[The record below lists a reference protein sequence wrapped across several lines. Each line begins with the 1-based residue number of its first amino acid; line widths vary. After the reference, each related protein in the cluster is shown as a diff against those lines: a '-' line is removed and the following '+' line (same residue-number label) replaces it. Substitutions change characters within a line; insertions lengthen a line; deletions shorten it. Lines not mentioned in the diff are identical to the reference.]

1 MDARE
6 RRSRRALDAL
16 VDDAAVEEMARAH
29 GRVCLAP
36 VAVVMAAYKEADN
49 IASVVTAIPKL
60 LCGLERS
67 VVVVVDG
74 EDDGTAAIV
83 REAGHLA
90 SVAPVNRGQGAAL
103 RLGYRIARE
112 RGATYIVTADADG
125 QVRPEDL
132 EVVLGPVVEGT
143 ADFVNGSRRLGATHS
158 TGLVRNVGER
168 VFGLLVTVLTGV
180 RVTDTANPIR
190 AFPAEL
196 TARLVLDEPQYQASE
211 LLIGAVMRG
220 ARYAERPVTMR
231 ARASGRSKK
240 GGNLAYGYRYG
251 KVFFGTWWRER
262 RARGGLAGSM
272 GGLVGPAGADPRS
285 KGPDTS
291 AQAEARKSSQVAASP
306 SRRL

>member
-1 MDARE
+1 MRERE
-6 RRSRRALDAL
+6 RRRRRALDQL
-16 VDDAAVEEMARAH
+16 VDDVALEEMVRAH
-29 GRVCLAP
+29 GEVRLAP
-36 VAVVMAAYKEADN
+36 VAVVIAAYKEADN
-49 IASVVTAIPKL
+49 IGPVVAAIPKL

-83 REAGHLA
+83 REAGHFA
-90 SVAPVNRGQGAAL
+90 AIAPVNRGQGAAL

-112 RGATYIVTADADG
+112 HGAEYVVTADADG

-132 EVVLGPVVEGT
+132 EVVLSPVADGS
-143 ADFVNGSRRLGATHS
+143 ADFVNGSRRLGVTHS
-158 TGLVRNVGER
+158 TGLVRNVGVR
-168 VFGLLVTVLTGV
+168 VFGLLVTVLTGT

-190 AFPAEL
+190 AFRAEL
-196 TARLVLDEPQYQASE
+196 SAQLVLDEPQYQASE
-211 LLIGAVMRG
+211 LLIGAVMQG

-251 KVFFGTWWRER
+251 KVFFATWWRER
-262 RARGGLAGSM
+262 RARHAPGAPL
-272 GGLVGPAGADPRS
+272 GPAGP
-285 KGPDTS
+285 
-291 AQAEARKSSQVAASP
+291 AQQGGAQGEARKSSQVAASP